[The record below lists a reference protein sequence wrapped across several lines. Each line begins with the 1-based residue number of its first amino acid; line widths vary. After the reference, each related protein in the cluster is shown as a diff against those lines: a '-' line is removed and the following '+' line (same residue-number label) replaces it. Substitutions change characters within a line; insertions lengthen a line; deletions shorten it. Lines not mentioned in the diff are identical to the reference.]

1 MKGPRII
8 GKKAIDT
15 AKDPYLLDLPPEEN
29 AACKV
34 CGAVWRSKRWS
45 LPDTAAMR
53 AKSAATTCPA
63 CKKVRDRF
71 PQGFVT
77 IQGTF
82 AVEHKEEILN
92 LLRNKETRALHIN
105 ALERIMDIK
114 ESGNAIEVSTT
125 TDKLAQ
131 RIGRMLHKAYRG
143 EVEYKWSSDD
153 KLARVIWVR
162 NEMPEKM
169 H

>member
-8 GKKAIDT
+8 TKKAIDT
-15 AKDPYLLDLPPEEN
+15 AKDPYLIDLPPDEK
-29 AACKV
+29 AVCKG
-34 CGAVWRSKRWS
+34 CGAVWHSKRWS
-45 LPDTAAMR
+45 LPSATAALASSER
-53 AKSAATTCPA
+53 PAQTTCPA
-63 CKKVRDRF
+63 CRKVRDRV
-71 PQGFVT
+71 PLGFVT

-82 AVEHKEEILN
+82 AVEHKEEILS

-131 RIGRMLHKAYRG
+131 RIGRMLHNAYCG
-143 EVEYKWSSDD
+143 EVEYKWSSGD
-153 KLARVIWVR
+153 KLARVTWTR
-162 NEMPEKM
+162 NECP
-169 H
+169 